1 MAMKPRVLV
10 VDDDEMI
17 VDGLT
22 ALLQLEDYESEGAC
36 DLLSAEAMM
45 RGSFYPVIIAD
56 VRLRSEAEGMELLD
70 AIRRLSPRSRVI
82 SITAFSTPEIE
93 REVKERGSCA
103 MVTKPA
109 SGDEILEA
117 IAGLF
122 LVAEKLTAGA
132 PAVDVE
138 QLHEEVRR
146 ILYFIARKKYSLS
159 VEEAED
165 AVQQTWLLFLEK
177 QSSVTMPPAWLAG
190 TMSNLCRRQIDQ
202 SRRSRE
208 KFIDVDAIENL
219 ATEAQSPDDR
229 IALHQALAT
238 LDAESR
244 DLCMMIA
251 IEGRPYE
258 EVSALSG
265 LPLGSIGP
273 MYLRAK
279 KKMRDGARLTSH

>member
-1 MAMKPRVLV
+1 MNPRVLV

-22 ALLQLEDYESEGAC
+22 ALLQLEDYETAGAC

-56 VRLRSEAEGMELLD
+56 VRLHSEAQGMELLD

-93 REVKERGSCA
+93 REVRERGSRA

-109 SGDEILEA
+109 SADEILEA

-122 LVAEKLTAGA
+122 VIAEQLTVDA
-132 PAVDVE
+132 PAVDME
-138 QLHEEVRR
+138 QLHEDVRR

-159 VEEAED
+159 LEEAED

-177 QSSVTMPPAWLAG
+177 QSSVALPSAWLAG
-190 TMSNLCRRQIDQ
+190 TMSNLCRRQIDH

-208 KFIDVDAIENL
+208 KFIDVGAIENL
-219 ATEAQSPDDR
+219 AMSEQSPDDR
-229 IALHQALAT
+229 IALHQALSS

-244 DLCMMIA
+244 QLCMMIA

-279 KKMRDGARLTSH
+279 KKMRDEARTSH